1 MRVLLVCL
9 GNICRSPL
17 AQGIVRH
24 HAARL
29 HKAIATDSAGT
40 YGGHHGDAPDARAR
54 AVAKAHGISIDD
66 LRARRIRP
74 SDFANFD
81 YILVA
86 DRSNY
91 EDVCALAP
99 ADSRATI
106 AYMLDPEG
114 KSGAAPPVPDPY
126 YGDKND
132 FEQVYQMLDRALGAW
147 VERL

>member
-17 AQGIVRH
+17 AEGIVRH

-66 LRARRIRP
+66 L
-74 SDFANFD
+74 SMFD
-81 YILVA
+81 LTLLSTLYPIC
-86 DRSNY
+86 S
-91 EDVCALAP
+91 
-99 ADSRATI
+99 S
-106 AYMLDPEG
+106 
-114 KSGAAPPVPDPY
+114 
-126 YGDKND
+126 
-132 FEQVYQMLDRALGAW
+132 
-147 VERL
+147 